1 MRYKNLIILSLLV
14 LLLACKEQNDAP
26 SQKEEKLDIEEILIG
41 DWRITDFQIKLLIP
55 LSPTQQR
62 GFDDA
67 VQTNAR
73 LYREKSHFSFTEDHK
88 YVMDFKGEGADTG
101 TWQITSD
108 KRLAYYTEVYKWY
121 DTIHFKSISED
132 QLVLEMK
139 NPDQIATVTIQR
151 K

>member
-1 MRYKNLIILSLLV
+1 MRHKNLIILSF
-14 LLLACKEQNDAP
+14 LLLLMACNEKTNTP
-26 SQKEEKLDIEEILIG
+26 TQKDEKPNIEEILIG
-41 DWRITDFQIKLLIP
+41 NWRITDFQIKLLIP

-73 LYREKSHFSFTEDHK
+73 LYREKSHFSFTDDHR

-101 TWQITSD
+101 TWQITSEN
-108 KRLAYYTEVYKWY
+108 RLAYYTEVYKWH
-121 DTIHFKSISED
+121 DTISFNSISED
-132 QLVLEMK
+132 ELVLEMK
-139 NPDQIATVTIQR
+139 NADQIATVTIQR